1 MLPSGEVE
9 LQENLE
15 VSFSTRNNLSNCIA
29 ALTLEMKGLYDPE
42 YKFLQRNSFS
52 KIVNREVI

>member
-29 ALTLEMKGLYDPE
+29 ALALEKKGLCDP
-42 YKFLQRNSFS
+42 K
-52 KIVNREVI
+52 